1 MEPSCNASETL
12 AHEPGEVPLPS
23 LQAYRH
29 QRAMGFLYE
38 RTKVGPVYY
47 ALATLL
53 TAWVGGYF
61 SPLRAISW
69 APVLAFAVIW
79 YLRRAHRLPPEPFSE
94 QQARRWWRHHWWSVQ
109 IACAVWCVELYVVG
123 TIEQGLTPAMFIVS
137 LATVALGT
145 AACEI
150 ATADKH
156 NPAIAVLLL
165 QAPALLLLAFQFP
178 ALRSLGLTM
187 GIYGAYLLGTQL
199 KRRVAEFDSE
209 MALEHELLT
218 HRAELDRM
226 ARLDALTGLANR
238 REYQSVL
245 GWAWNNA
252 RRSQSPL
259 ALLVAD
265 LDHFK
270 TVNDRHGHAG
280 GDACLKHVALT
291 LQSQFRRSTD
301 LVARIGGEEFVALLP
316 NASAEEANDLAQRCR
331 AAIEESP
338 TRYAGHT
345 IALTTSIGVGAV
357 DWRIDTSAEAF
368 FSRVDAACYEAKRSG
383 RNRVV
388 MAQAAAEMPRS
399 DSVAREPIGT
409 EAFHRVQPG

>member
-1 MEPSCNASETL
+1 MGPSRTASEPL
-12 AHEPGEVPLPS
+12 AYQPGELPLPS
-23 LQAYRH
+23 LQAYRR
-29 QRAMGFLYE
+29 QRAMRFLYE
-38 RTKVGPVYY
+38 RTKIGPVYY
-47 ALATLL
+47 AVATLL

-69 APVLAFAVIW
+69 SPVLAFAVVW
-79 YLRRAHRLPPEPFSE
+79 YLRHAHRLPPEPHSE
-94 QQARRWWRHHWWSVQ
+94 QQGRIWWRHHWWSVQ
-109 IACAVWCVELYVVG
+109 AACAIWCVVLYSVG
-123 TIEQGLTPAMFIVS
+123 AIEQSLSPPMFIAS
-137 LATVALGT
+137 LATIALGT

-156 NPAIAVLLL
+156 NPALAVLYL
-165 QAPALLLLAFQFP
+165 QAPALLLFAVQFP
-178 ALRSLGLTM
+178 ALRSLSTMM
-187 GIYGAYLLGTQL
+187 GIYCIYLLGTQL

-245 GWAWNNA
+245 AWAWNNA
-252 RRSQSPL
+252 RRSQSSL

-316 NASAEEANDLAQRCR
+316 NTSAEEANDMAQRCR

-338 TRYAGHT
+338 TRYAGQM

-357 DWRIDTSAEAF
+357 DWRTDTSAEAF
-368 FSRVDAACYEAKRSG
+368 FSRVDAACYEAKRNG

-388 MAQAAAEMPRS
+388 MAQAVAETPKF
-399 DSVAREPIGT
+399 DSVAPEPIGT

>member
-1 MEPSCNASETL
+1 MGPSRTAFEPL
-12 AHEPGEVPLPS
+12 AYEPGELQLPS

-29 QRAMGFLYE
+29 QRAMRFLYE

-47 ALATLL
+47 AMATLL
-53 TAWVGGYF
+53 TAWVGDYF

-69 APVLAFAVIW
+69 SPVLAFTAIW
-79 YLRRAHRLPPEPFSE
+79 YLRHAHRLPPEPCSE
-94 QQARRWWRHHWWSVQ
+94 QQARIWWRHHWWLIQ
-109 IACAVWCVELYVVG
+109 AACAVWCFVLYSVG
-123 TIEQGLTPAMFIVS
+123 AIEQSLSPPMFIAS
-137 LATVALGT
+137 LATIALGT
-145 AACEI
+145 SACEI

-156 NPAIAVLLL
+156 NPALAVLYL
-165 QAPALLLLAFQFP
+165 QAPALLLFAVRFP
-178 ALRSLGLTM
+178 ALRSLSITM
-187 GIYGAYLLGTQL
+187 GIYCIYLLGTQL

-226 ARLDALTGLANR
+226 TRLDALTGLANR

-245 GWAWNNA
+245 AWAWNNA
-252 RRSQSPL
+252 RRSQSSL
-259 ALLVAD
+259 ALLVVD

-270 TVNDRHGHAG
+270 TVNDRHGHTG
-280 GDACLKHVALT
+280 GDACLKHVAST
-291 LQSQFRRSTD
+291 LQAQFRRSTD

-316 NASAEEANDLAQRCR
+316 NASAEEADELAQHCR

-338 TRYAGHT
+338 TRYAAHM
-345 IALTTSIGVGAV
+345 IALTASIGVGAV

-388 MAQAAAEMPRS
+388 TAHTTAETPKS
-399 DSVAREPIGT
+399 DGVARGPAGT
-409 EAFHRVQPG
+409 EAFQRVQPG